1 MLKNKNYKINYN
13 NFFRREKIVKQN
25 YKYKMKQLKI
35 NKNNKFQKEI
45 VWFKDYL
52 AQKIRVVKILN

>member
-25 YKYKMKQLKI
+25 YKMKQYKI

-52 AQKIRVVKILN
+52 AQKVRVVKILN

>member
-25 YKYKMKQLKI
+25 YKMKQYKI

-45 VWFKDYL
+45 V
-52 AQKIRVVKILN
+52 